1 MMKTK
6 MMRRMKM
13 NNDQKHSDHI
23 NRWLYK
29 QIDKVQEIEEE
40 FTRLW
45 DQRVELANI
54 DNSEYDLKK
63 KILFDDLDKRLN
75 YKNISERLLKGEDVS
90 KALSEFNIEFR
101 RIENEVHLEVNPLI
115 KNIDERLEKLKYYY
129 HPGKDFSDPELH
141 RKDLMYKN
149 PVSEFLLK
157 FKIGDKVRLNGRNEN
172 PIGIVTGFNWDHGGV
187 YVTREGRKS
196 PVLIHPL
203 TDPDIRIEFA

>member
-1 MMKTK
+1 
-6 MMRRMKM
+6 MRKRM
-13 NNDQKHSDHI
+13 NNDQEHSDHI

-45 DQRVELANI
+45 DQRVELAKI
-54 DNSEYDLKK
+54 DRSKYDRKK
-63 KILFDDLDKRLN
+63 KVLLDEMGKRFNILEKINNKED
-75 YKNISERLLKGEDVS
+75 ISEIMPLFN
-90 KALSEFNIEFR
+90 AEFL

-115 KNIDERLEKLKYYY
+115 ENIDKRLEKLKYYY
-129 HPGKDFSDPELH
+129 HPGKDFSYPELQ

-157 FKIGDKVRLNGRNEN
+157 FKIGDKVRLIGRNEN
-172 PIGIVTGFNWDHGGV
+172 PFGIVTGFNWDHGGV

-203 TDPDIRIEFA
+203 TDSDIRIEFA